1 MLASDGFMAIWTE
14 CERMHMRRQK
24 RDEKGRHDPKKL
36 AASGD
41 KLAASALL
49 ITREFH

>member
-14 CERMHMRRQK
+14 CERMRQK